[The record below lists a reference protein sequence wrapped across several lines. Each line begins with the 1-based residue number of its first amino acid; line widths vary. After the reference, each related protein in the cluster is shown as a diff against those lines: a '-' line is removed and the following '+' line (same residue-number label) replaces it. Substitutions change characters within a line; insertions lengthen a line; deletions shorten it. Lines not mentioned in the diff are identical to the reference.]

1 MDNKKLNI
9 EDFPEKQVIRIEGIN
24 YAYEFLRTWGQGGLP
39 IGAILE
45 IKARDDDTVTVERRI
60 ELEAYPTKP
69 LVDISDA
76 KFCKACGRASY
87 A

>member
-1 MDNKKLNI
+1 MDNKKLNV

-24 YAYEFLRTWGQGGLP
+24 YAYEFLRTWGQSGLP

-45 IKARDDDTVTVERRI
+45 IKARDDDTVTVERRY
-60 ELEAYPTKP
+60 EFEEHPPKP

-76 KFCKACGRASY
+76 KYCKTCGHFLPA
-87 A
+87 